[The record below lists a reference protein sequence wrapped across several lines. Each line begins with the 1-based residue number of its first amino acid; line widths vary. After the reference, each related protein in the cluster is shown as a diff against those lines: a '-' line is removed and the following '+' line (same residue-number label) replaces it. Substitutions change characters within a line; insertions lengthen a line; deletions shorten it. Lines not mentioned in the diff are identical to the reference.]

1 MSIITSIKQ
10 LIDKGYVF
18 SPLQSSGEKNK
29 SLATFIE
36 GRKNNHKRIAL
47 KVFFNNTKAGIS
59 YDNSLP
65 LEKNIYKH
73 LLAPL
78 ITQRHTP
85 NILKYFGSFSEPF
98 IEFRDTLTK
107 CRNELDELLQQVAE
121 KEERDR
127 KHHDVRIR
135 DITKLTIL
143 GLEYCTAPTLRQW
156 LRTDRSDQELN
167 SVLFQIIYSAECLYR
182 IGIRHND
189 LHVGNI
195 LISSSKQQTTHYRI
209 NTSQV
214 IAVPTK
220 TSLVKIYDFDN
231 SCGMRDKREHLHNKL
246 IRSKYYNYKLKYYKY
261 WNQYGMSDSDNS
273 KYDTFTILS
282 SIIEILTKH
291 NTNFHL
297 LNLIKD
303 SFIKSQALLN
313 CPWKY
318 VHRMGKKKDG
328 AYFHTSQNSSQ
339 PDYIPTGTE
348 LADNNSILTHKIFNA
363 WKVPSSN
370 PNARSLSKQISV
382 YTLPNNRTQP
392 LKSIEQK
399 PLT

>member
-1 MSIITSIKQ
+1 MSTITSIKQ

-18 SPLQSSGEKNK
+18 YPLEGSGEKNK
-29 SLATFIE
+29 SLARFIE
-36 GRKNNHKRIAL
+36 GRKNNQKRIAL
-47 KVFFNNTKAGIS
+47 KVFFNNTKTGRS

-65 LEKNIYKH
+65 LEKNIYKY

-78 ITQRHTP
+78 SSQQHTP

-107 CRNELDELLQQVAE
+107 CRNELDELQQQVAK

-135 DITKLTIL
+135 DISKLTIL

-156 LRTDRSDQELN
+156 LRTNRSDQELE
-167 SVLFQIIYSAECLYR
+167 SVLFQIIYTAECLYR

-231 SCGMRDKREHLHNKL
+231 SCGIRDKRKHLHNKS

-282 SIIEILTKH
+282 SIIEIITKH

-303 SFIKSQALLN
+303 NF
-313 CPWKY
+313 

-339 PDYIPTGTE
+339 PDYIPTDTE
-348 LADNNSILTHKIFNA
+348 LADNNSILTHKIFQA
-363 WKVPSSN
+363 WKVQSID
-370 PNARSLSKQISV
+370 PNASSLSKQISV
-382 YTLPNNRTQP
+382 YTLPNSRTQS
-392 LKSIEQK
+392 LKSIE
-399 PLT
+399 

>member
-1 MSIITSIKQ
+1 MSPINSIKQ
-10 LIDKGYVF
+10 LIDKGYDF
-18 SPLQSSGEKNK
+18 YPLEGSGEKNK
-29 SLATFIE
+29 SLARLVV
-36 GRKNNHKRIAL
+36 GRKNNQKLIVL
-47 KVFFNNTKAGIS
+47 KVFFNNTKAGRS

-65 LEKNIYKH
+65 LEKNIYKY

-78 ITQRHTP
+78 STQQHTP

-98 IEFRDTLTK
+98 IEFRNTLTK
-107 CRNELDELLQQVAE
+107 CRNELDKLQEQVTK

-127 KHHDVRIR
+127 KHHNVRIR
-135 DITKLTIL
+135 DISKLTIL
-143 GLEYCTAPTLRQW
+143 GLEYCKAPTLRRW
-156 LRTDRSDQELN
+156 LQTNRSNQELE

-209 NTSQV
+209 NTNQV

-220 TSLVKIYDFDN
+220 KSLVKIYDFDN
-231 SCGMRDKREHLHNKL
+231 ACGIRSKREDLHNKY

-261 WNQYGMSDSDNS
+261 WDQYGMSDVDNP

-282 SIIEILTKH
+282 SIIEILTKY
-291 NTNFHL
+291 NTNLHL
-297 LNLIKD
+297 LNLIQGSLVKSKD
-303 SFIKSQALLN
+303 LRN

-328 AYFHTSQNSSQ
+328 TYFHASQNPSQ
-339 PDYIPTGTE
+339 PDYVPKDTE
-348 LADNNSILTHKIFNA
+348 LIDNNSILTHTVFST
-363 WKVPSSN
+363 WKTQSVNPSLS
-370 PNARSLSKQISV
+370 PLSKQISV
-382 YTLPNNRTQP
+382 YSLPN
-392 LKSIEQK
+392 KHI
-399 PLT
+399 

>member
-1 MSIITSIKQ
+1 MSTITSIKQ

-18 SPLQSSGEKNK
+18 YPLEGSVEKNK
-29 SLATFIE
+29 SLARFIE
-36 GRKNNHKRIAL
+36 GRKNNQKRIAL
-47 KVFFNNTKAGIS
+47 KVFFNNTKAGRS

-78 ITQRHTP
+78 STQQHTP

-98 IEFRDTLTK
+98 IEFRGTLTK
-107 CRNELDELLQQVAE
+107 CRSELDELQQQVAK

-127 KHHDVRIR
+127 KHHDVQIR
-135 DITKLTIL
+135 DISKLTIL
-143 GLEYCTAPTLRQW
+143 GLEYCAAPTLRQW
-156 LRTDRSDQELN
+156 LQTEHSEQELN
-167 SVLFQIIYSAECLYR
+167 SALFQIIYTAECLYR

-195 LISSSKQQTTHYRI
+195 LISPSKQQETYFRI
-209 NTSQV
+209 NTSQI

-231 SCGMRDKREHLHNKL
+231 ACGIRSKRTSLHNKF

-261 WNQYGMSDSDNS
+261 WDQYGMSDSDNS

-282 SIIEILTKH
+282 SIIEILTKY
-291 NTNFHL
+291 NTNSYL
-297 LNLIKD
+297 LNLIQGSFVKSKD
-303 SFIKSQALLN
+303 LRN

-328 AYFHTSQNSSQ
+328 AYFHTSQNSAQ
-339 PDYIPTGTE
+339 PDYIPTDTE
-348 LADNNSILTHKIFNA
+348 LTNNNSILTHKIFQA
-363 WKVPSSN
+363 WKVQSID
-370 PNARSLSKQISV
+370 PNASSLFKKISV
-382 YTLPNNRTQP
+382 YTLPNNRTES
-392 LKSIEQK
+392 LKSIE
-399 PLT
+399 

>member
-1 MSIITSIKQ
+1 MSTITSIKQ

-18 SPLQSSGEKNK
+18 YPLEGSGEKNK
-29 SLATFIE
+29 SLARFIE
-36 GRKNNHKRIAL
+36 GRKNNQKRIAL
-47 KVFFNNTKAGIS
+47 KVFFNNTKTGRS

-65 LEKNIYKH
+65 LEKNIYKY

-78 ITQRHTP
+78 SSQQHTP

-107 CRNELDELLQQVAE
+107 CRNELDELQQQVAK

-135 DITKLTIL
+135 DISKLTIL

-156 LRTDRSDQELN
+156 LRTNRSDQELE

-195 LISSSKQQTTHYRI
+195 LISSSKQQTIHYRI

-231 SCGMRDKREHLHNKL
+231 SCGIRDKRGHLQ
-246 IRSKYYNYKLKYYKY
+246 SKFVKPEYYNYKLKYYKY
-261 WNQYGMSDSDNS
+261 WNQYGMSDNDNS

-282 SIIEILTKH
+282 SIIEILTKY
-291 NTNFHL
+291 NTNLHL

-303 SFIKSQALLN
+303 NFIRSQALLN

-328 AYFHTSQNSSQ
+328 TYFHASQNSAQ
-339 PDYIPTGTE
+339 PDYVPTDTE
-348 LADNNSILTHKIFNA
+348 LTDNNSILTHKIFQA
-363 WKVPSSN
+363 WEVECID
-370 PNARSLSKQISV
+370 PNTRSLFKQISV
-382 YTLPNNRTQP
+382 YTLPNNRTQS
-392 LKSIEQK
+392 LKSIE
-399 PLT
+399 